1 MRSSAA
7 LSIVA
12 LTAAFALSAPS
23 ANAQNQPPSSQP
35 PSATSPGTSGSSAD
49 IPDQKLDAAAAAVK
63 SVTAVK
69 ESYQQKLSE
78 APSSAEKERIV
89 DEAQSAMTKAVTD
102 QGLSVEEYTSILQ
115 VAQNNPTVQNK
126 ILERLK

>member
-1 MRSSAA
+1 MRSSVA
-7 LSIVA
+7 LSVLA
-12 LTAAFALSAPS
+12 LTAAFALSVPL
-23 ANAQNQPPSSQP
+23 ANAQNQSPSSQP
-35 PSATSPGTSGSSAD
+35 PSAASPSSPSAD

-69 ESYQQKLSE
+69 ETYQQKLSE
-78 APSSAEKERIV
+78 ASDPEKERVV
-89 DEAQSAMTKAVTD
+89 DEAQAAMTKAVTD

-115 VAQNNPTVQNK
+115 VAQNNSTVKNK